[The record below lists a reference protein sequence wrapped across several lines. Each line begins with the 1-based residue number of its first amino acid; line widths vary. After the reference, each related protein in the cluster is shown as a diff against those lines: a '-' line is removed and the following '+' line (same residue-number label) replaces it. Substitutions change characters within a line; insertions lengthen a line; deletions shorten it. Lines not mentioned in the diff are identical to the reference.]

1 MLDQIWTAI
10 LDFTSKLVIPDWGA
24 LIGLIPVALAAVVV
38 LWLVMT
44 VYRFATIGPRRRGK
58 RRLTPRP
65 PPGIHAPGPS
75 FAPVIAAIGVFLL
88 LFGLVVGGIALPLGA
103 VALALSLLYWGR
115 EGLADYDHL
124 TAGGHSQGAVAV
136 MRQPPPGVH
145 MPGPSFRPLLA
156 SLALAVLLYGFVFGG
171 WLLAVGVIFLIVT
184 LLGWLRDARAEYG
197 KAIDADRTGHLE
209 ALPAPGWPRTLLAV
223 MGILLVGAVVLNLGL
238 LPPKSPTAAGG
249 GPGASGA
256 PPGSGGPGGSGGPS
270 GSGGPGGADV
280 TIVAEGVKFTT
291 TDVSAPAG
299 KPFTILFDNRDAS
312 TPHDVVI
319 LGADGSK
326 LFAGQTTT
334 GPSQTRYNVP
344 ALPAGTYKFECSIHP
359 SLMTGTL
366 KAG

>member
-1 MLDQIWTAI
+1 MLEQIWTAI

-58 RRLTPRP
+58 RRLTPLP

-75 FAPVIAAIGVFLL
+75 FAPVIAATGVFLL

-171 WLLAVGVIFLIVT
+171 WLLAVGVIFLVVT

-223 MGILLVGAVVLNLGL
+223 MGMLLVGAVVLNLGL

-256 PPGSGGPGGSGGPS
+256 PAGSGGPAGSGA
-270 GSGGPGGADV
+270 PGGADLA
-280 TIVAEGVKFTT
+280 IVAKDIKFSTT
-291 TDVSAPAG
+291 TLAAPAD
-299 KPFTILFDNRDAS
+299 KPFTVAFDNQDAGIIHDFAIEDS
-312 TPHDVVI
+312 TGT
-319 LGADGSK
+319 L
-326 LFAGQTTT
+326 LFNGQDIK
-334 GPSQTRYNVP
+334 GPGQATDKVP
-344 ALPAGTYKFECSIHP
+344 ALKAGTYTFICTFHP
-359 SLMTGTL
+359 VQMTGTL

>member
-24 LIGLIPVALAAVVV
+24 LIGLIPVALAAIVV

-58 RRLTPRP
+58 RRLTPLP

-75 FAPVIAAIGVFLL
+75 FAPVMAAIGVFLL

-124 TAGGHSQGAVAV
+124 AAGGHSQSAVAV
-136 MRQPPPGVH
+136 MRQPPPGIH

-209 ALPAPGWPRTLLAV
+209 ALPAPGWPRTVLAV
-223 MGILLVGAVVLNLGL
+223 IGILLVGAVVLNLGL

-249 GPGASGA
+249 GPAASGA
-256 PPGSGGPGGSGGPS
+256 PAGSGGPAGSGA
-270 GSGGPGGADV
+270 PGGGDV
-280 TIVAEGVKFTT
+280 TIVAQGIKFTT

-299 KPFTILFDNRDAS
+299 KPFTILFDNKDAS
-312 TPHDVVI
+312 TPHDVDI
-319 LGADGSK
+319 LGPDGAK
-326 LFAGQTTT
+326 VFDGQPITGPTQTT
-334 GPSQTRYNVP
+334 YNVP
-344 ALPAGTYKFECSIHP
+344 ALPAGTYQFQCSIHP
-359 SLMTGTL
+359 SAMTGTL

>member
-1 MLDQIWTAI
+1 VLDQIWTAI

-24 LIGLIPVALAAVVV
+24 LIGLMPVALAAVVV

-58 RRLTPRP
+58 RRLTPLP

-115 EGLADYDHL
+115 EGLADYDHV
-124 TAGGHSQGAVAV
+124 TAGGHAQGAVAA

-171 WLLAVGVIFLIVT
+171 WLLAVGVFFLVVT

-197 KAIDADRTGHLE
+197 KAVDADRSGHLE
-209 ALPAPGWPRTLLAV
+209 ALPAPGWPKAVLAV
-223 MGILLVGAVVLNLGL
+223 MGVLLVGAVVLNLGL
-238 LPPKSPTAAGG
+238 LPPRSPTAAGG

-256 PPGSGGPGGSGGPS
+256 PAGSGGSGGPAGSGGPGGG
-270 GSGGPGGADV
+270 DV

-291 TDVSAPAG
+291 ADVSAPAG
-299 KPFTILFDNRDAS
+299 KPFTIHFENKDAS
-312 TPHDVVI
+312 TPHDVDI

-326 LFAGQTTT
+326 VFDGQPIT
-334 GPSQTRYNVP
+334 GPKDTTYNVP
-344 ALPAGTYKFECSIHP
+344 ALPAGSYKFECSIHP
-359 SLMTGTL
+359 TLMTGTL